1 MGNLNWCFDA
11 AAGVMLVLFLI
22 YGIRKGASRTFVPF
36 IVNIVFVVLTFFM
49 SGVIAGTLYE
59 TMISDSVEL
68 SVEEVVDNF
77 DLQGYFNKEYKELTL
92 IDDVSEKEAAV
103 VLSSETDMDKK
114 FWKLIDKTSGVGNQV
129 NESACFTGLNNIIRV
144 SLQNELA
151 KKLPPCA
158 GHFFENFN
166 EGNEEETYKLI
177 SMIYSDRKSAANYIT
192 ENCVSDVMFRFVKI
206 VSFVIASA
214 VLMILTGII
223 FSIAFRN
230 KDQDAMGAGDSL
242 AGAVI
247 ELFNGLMIIAVAA
260 VLVKIVIWSGVTIEN
275 IMDEKTLNNSY
286 VFKYLYNL
294 DKYMPGSRM

>member
-36 IVNIVFVVLTFFM
+36 IVNMVFVVLAFFM

>member
-1 MGNLNWCFDA
+1 
-11 AAGVMLVLFLI
+11 
-22 YGIRKGASRTFVPF
+22 
-36 IVNIVFVVLTFFM
+36 
-49 SGVIAGTLYE
+49 
-59 TMISDSVEL
+59 
-68 SVEEVVDNF
+68 
-77 DLQGYFNKEYKELTL
+77 
-92 IDDVSEKEAAV
+92 
-103 VLSSETDMDKK
+103 MDKK

-129 NESACFTGLNNIIRV
+129 NEAACFTGLNNIIRV
-144 SLQNELA
+144 SLQDELA

-247 ELFNGLMIIAVAA
+247 ELFNGLMIIAVVA

-294 DKYMPGSRM
+294 DKYMPVKRM

>member
-36 IVNIVFVVLTFFM
+36 IVNIVFVVLAFFM

-206 VSFVIASA
+206 VSFVIAST

>member
-36 IVNIVFVVLTFFM
+36 IVNIVFVVLAFFM

-129 NESACFTGLNNIIRV
+129 NEAACFTGLNNIIRV

-177 SMIYSDRKSAANYIT
+177 SMIYNDRKSAANYIT

>member
-1 MGNLNWCFDA
+1 
-11 AAGVMLVLFLI
+11 
-22 YGIRKGASRTFVPF
+22 
-36 IVNIVFVVLTFFM
+36 M

>member
-36 IVNIVFVVLTFFM
+36 IVNIVFVVLAFFM

-129 NESACFTGLNNIIRV
+129 NEAACFTGLNNIIRV

-260 VLVKIVIWSGVTIEN
+260 VLMKIVIWSGVTIEN

>member
-36 IVNIVFVVLTFFM
+36 IVNIVFVVLAFFM

-59 TMISDSVEL
+59 TMISDTVEL

-129 NESACFTGLNNIIRV
+129 NEAACFTGLNNIIRV

-192 ENCVSDVMFRFVKI
+192 ENCVSDVMFRFVKLM
-206 VSFVIASA
+206 SFVIASA

-242 AGAVI
+242 AGAAI

>member
-36 IVNIVFVVLTFFM
+36 IVNIVFVVLAFFM

-129 NESACFTGLNNIIRV
+129 NEAACFTGLNNIIRV
-144 SLQNELA
+144 SLQDELA

-242 AGAVI
+242 AGALT

-260 VLVKIVIWSGVTIEN
+260 VLVKVVIWSGVTIEN

-294 DKYMPGSRM
+294 DKYMPGKRM

>member
-36 IVNIVFVVLTFFM
+36 IVNIVFVVLAFFM

-114 FWKLIDKTSGVGNQV
+114 FWKLLDKTSGVGNQV

-247 ELFNGLMIIAVAA
+247 ELFNGLMFIAVAA

-294 DKYMPGSRM
+294 DKYMPGTRM

>member
-36 IVNIVFVVLTFFM
+36 IVNIVFVVLAFFM